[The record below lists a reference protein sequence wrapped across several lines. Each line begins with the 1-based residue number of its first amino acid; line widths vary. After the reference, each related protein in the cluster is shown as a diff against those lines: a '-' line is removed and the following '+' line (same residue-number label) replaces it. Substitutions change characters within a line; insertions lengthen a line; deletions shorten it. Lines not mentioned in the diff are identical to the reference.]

1 MPRGKRANHE
11 IKLEFD
17 CEKNSENLIKLKQE
31 LDKLN
36 LDKSIMLDYH
46 NTKSIGIGLLE
57 NTEKDL
63 TTEMPNFKTETIKE
77 EKRIGK
83 LINDLYIK
91 LDEPYNSATT
101 FRIPDIYYGR
111 FDYKDNES
119 LIVTLID
126 GKISTIDLL
135 SDYEKNIGQNIKVQK
150 NDAKNRTAKKDLI
163 PESGIYLTEFQRNI
177 FDVASKMLNAGD
189 DVIFTLVGAAGNGK
203 TTLPEL
209 FAKENNLDIFTL
221 DCSTIDDALTWFLI
235 PELKNGETVFTLTEF
250 SEYLI
255 RGNCVIVL
263 DEISRTPGSW
273 VSNALL
279 PLFDDRKGTRIRNIP
294 IKVGERVAF
303 FWTENIG
310 YDYTGVGQIDKAL
323 RRRKIGTI
331 LVDSLPNDVEIELL
345 MKRRNLSE
353 PTAIEIVKVISRLRK
368 DLKDYSVNVST
379 ATSLNIGAMCKHGM
393 NIRDAFTLA
402 VGNDAHDEPKV
413 QKCLTDALNL
423 VAGVR

>member
-1 MPRGKRANHE
+1 MSKKEISGE
-11 IKLEFD
+11 IKIEFD
-17 CEKNSENLIKLKQE
+17 YKAITENPINLKHELEKM
-31 LDKLN
+31 N
-36 LDKSIMLDYH
+36 LDKSMETYYDAL
-46 NTKSIGIGLLE
+46 KSIVLIE
-57 NTEKDL
+57 NTEKDDDL
-63 TTEMPNFKTETIKE
+63 EMPNFKTERIKE

-83 LINDLYIK
+83 LINNNFIK

-101 FRIPDIYYGR
+101 FRVPDGYINKFNYE
-111 FDYKDNES
+111 DAES
-119 LIVTLID
+119 LYITLID

-135 SDYEKNIGQNIKVQK
+135 SNYENSIKQDIKSQK
-150 NDAKNRTAKKDLI
+150 DNSKNRTVKKDLI

-209 FAKENNLDIFTL
+209 FAKENELDIFTL

-235 PELKNGETVFTLTEF
+235 PELKNSETVFTLTEF
-250 SEYLI
+250 SEHLI

-294 IKVGERVAF
+294 IKVGSRVAF

-353 PTAIEIVKVISRLRK
+353 QTAIEIVKVISRLRK
-368 DLKDYSVNVST
+368 DLKEYSVNVST

-393 NIRDAFTLA
+393 DIRSAFQLA

-413 QKCLTDALNL
+413 QKCLIDALNL
-423 VAGVR
+423 VAGIR